1 MHAVLRQKLQ
11 IHSAL
16 DVDDIAALNKLPYQ
30 GRDLAD
36 GEDAI
41 CQGDRP
47 NSSILVIEGMVGR
60 YHSLADGHRQFISFH
75 ITGDLPDAQALFIAE
90 MDHSIRAMG
99 AAKIALIPHE
109 AILALFVRRPAVGLA
124 IWRETLLDAA
134 IFRSTITNN
143 SARPPLARAAHFF
156 CEQYY
161 RARARFGRRSGVGIC
176 YLPLSQAQL
185 GDTLGMSIVTVNRTL
200 QQLRRTGAMDWTE
213 GSLQVKN
220 WSKLATIGEFDP
232 SYLHLRAPR
241 RL

>member
-16 DVDDIAALNKLPYQ
+16 DADDIASLNELPYQ
-30 GRDLAD
+30 ERALAD

-41 CQGDRP
+41 RQGDRP
-47 NSSILVIEGMVGR
+47 TSSILVVEGMVAR
-60 YHSLADGHRQFISFH
+60 YQTLADGRRQFISYN
-75 ITGDLPDAQALFIAE
+75 ITGDLPDAQALFLAE

-99 AAKIALIPHE
+99 PAKIALIPHD
-109 AILALFVRRPAVGLA
+109 AILTLFMRRPAVGLA
-124 IWRETLLDAA
+124 IWRETLIDAA
-134 IFRSTITNN
+134 IFRSTVVNN

-161 RARARFGRRSGVGIC
+161 RARTLLGRRSEVGSC

-185 GDTLGMSIVTVNRTL
+185 GDTLGMSIVTVNRTV
-200 QQLRRTGAMDWTE
+200 QQLRRTGTMEWVE
-213 GSLQVKN
+213 GRLQVKN
-220 WSKLATIGEFDP
+220 WSKLADLGEFDP
-232 SYLHLRAPR
+232 AYLHVRAPR

>member
-16 DVDDIAALNKLPYQ
+16 DADDIAALNKLPYQ
-30 GRDLAD
+30 DRGLAD

-41 CQGDRP
+41 RQGDRP
-47 NSSILVIEGMVGR
+47 NASILVVEGMVAR
-60 YHSLADGHRQFISFH
+60 YHTLGDGRRQFISFH
-75 ITGDLPDAQALFIAE
+75 ITGDLPDAQALFLAE

-99 AAKIALIPHE
+99 PARIALIPHE
-109 AILALFVRRPAVGLA
+109 AILTLFMRRPAVGLA

-134 IFRSTITNN
+134 IFRNTITNN
-143 SARPPLARAAHFF
+143 SARPPLARAANFF

-161 RARARFGRRSGVGIC
+161 RARTLLSRRSGVGAC

-200 QQLRRTGAMDWTE
+200 QQLRRTGAMDWAE
-213 GSLQVKN
+213 GILQVKN
-220 WSKLATIGEFDP
+220 WAKLSLIGEFDP
-232 SYLHLRAPR
+232 AYLHLRAPR